1 MDLQFAP
8 LLRQM
13 GLEAMTQ
20 MFDPHFDF
28 LGHFCL
34 RLAWTTLLIFYSASL
49 LALIVSHDSG
59 NLFKAFSYILT
70 AEESS
75 RAFPVRLL
83 VMSFMCVCLYNRTKK
98 FHREVSASVYNLSDS
113 VCITVIVY

>member
-8 LLRQM
+8 LLRQI

-28 LGHFCL
+28 LGPFCL
-34 RLAWTTLLIFYSASL
+34 RHAWTTLLNFFCLTAG
-49 LALIVSHDSG
+49 LIVSHDSG

-70 AEESS
+70 VEESS
-75 RAFPVRLL
+75 RAFPVRHLQ
-83 VMSFMCVCLYNRTKK
+83 STD
-98 FHREVSASVYNLSDS
+98 A
-113 VCITVIVY
+113 